1 MTLLGEI
8 ALVAAAALGVVIF
21 ARLIPE
27 STPTRRRRPPAQQP
41 ARPDQLLASERVVNS
56 ARAMAIH
63 VHASLRPALVEIAS
77 RRLAARGQALERMS
91 DPVGQDLLGDQLW
104 EIVRPNR
111 PFPEDRHASG
121 VTLQDLEAMLD
132 VLERL

>member
-8 ALVAAAALGVVIF
+8 ALVAAAAIGVVVF
-21 ARLIPE
+21 SRFIPA
-27 STPTRRRRPPAQQP
+27 STTTRGRRTPAQEP

-77 RRLAARGQALERMS
+77 RRLAAQGQALERMS
-91 DPVGQDLLGDQLW
+91 DPLGEELLGDQLW

-111 PFPEDRHASG
+111 PFPEDRHTSG
-121 VTLQDLEAMLD
+121 VTLQDLNAMLD